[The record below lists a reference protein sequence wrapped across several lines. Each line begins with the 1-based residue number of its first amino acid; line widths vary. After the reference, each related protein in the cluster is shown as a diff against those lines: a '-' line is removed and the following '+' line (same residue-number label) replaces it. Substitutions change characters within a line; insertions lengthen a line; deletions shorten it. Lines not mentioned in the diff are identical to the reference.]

1 MRARA
6 SPHRRISPLG
16 FLLRALVN
24 AAAIGAAAWLLDG
37 VRLDGVV
44 SALVAGAVLG
54 IVNALVRPVLLVLT
68 FPLTLV
74 TLGLFI
80 FVLNGLCLWLT
91 SAVVPGFTVT
101 GFWPAVGAALVVTV
115 VSWALTTFVADS
127 GRLQRLG

>member
-1 MRARA
+1 M
-6 SPHRRISPLG
+6 
-16 FLLRALVN
+16 N